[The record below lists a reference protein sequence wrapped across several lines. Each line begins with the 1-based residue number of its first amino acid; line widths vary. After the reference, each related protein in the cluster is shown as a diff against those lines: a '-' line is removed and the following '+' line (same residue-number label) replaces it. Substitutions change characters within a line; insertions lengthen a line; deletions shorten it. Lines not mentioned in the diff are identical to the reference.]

1 MIIIAVIAILGIW
14 AVGSYNGLVEKD
26 ETVKQVWGDV
36 EACYQRRLD
45 LIPNIVN
52 SVKAYAKHEK
62 STLNEV
68 TEARSKATGINV
80 NIDNLD
86 EETMKKYQDAQS
98 QLSGSLSRLMAVAE
112 AYPDLKANERYQQLI
127 SQLEG
132 TENRINEAR
141 KKFNA
146 TVKPYNM
153 AVRQFPG
160 SICAAIFGFKTVAE
174 FKADEGASKA
184 PKVEFD

>member
-1 MIIIAVIAILGIW
+1 MIIIAVIAVLGIW

-36 EACYQRRLD
+36 ESAYQRRAD

-52 SVKAYAKHEK
+52 TVKGYAKHENE
-62 STLNEV
+62 TLKEV

-80 NIDNLD
+80 NIDELD
-86 EETMKKYQDAQS
+86 EESIQKFQQAQS
-98 QLSGSLSRLMAVAE
+98 QLSGSLARLMAVAE
-112 AYPDLKANERYQQLI
+112 AYPDLKANENFLQLQ

-141 KKFNA
+141 KKYNA

-160 SICAAIFGFKTVAE
+160 SICAAIFGFKTKAE
-174 FKADEGASKA
+174 FKADEAAKDA
-184 PKVEFD
+184 PKVEF